1 MFLVLQN
8 AAADTL
14 ELMIQIHETINE
26 LTGLLKNE
34 TGERHLLDHGTKL
47 IESLRKAWKVQKNEF
62 SQDIINS
69 LQKSASQLEAISE
82 FIEEEED
89 FGCIDTQDDAD
100 ETIGRLYPLI
110 ELTEGLAVAGRINK
124 EIRELV
130 ERKSSLPPRTLKQHE
145 TELKNII
152 NKLNANAPTCKRK
165 NCDCK
170 MVIRQGN
177 GAYFWGCSAFPKC
190 WNKQWLK
197 KEELELLP
205 D

>member
-1 MFLVLQN
+1 MNLY
-8 AAADTL
+8 
-14 ELMIQIHETINE
+14 
-26 LTGLLKNE
+26 GK
-34 TGERHLLDHGTKL
+34 HGTC
-47 IESLRKAWKVQKNEF
+47 KNEF

-82 FIEEEED
+82 FIEED
-89 FGCIDTQDDAD
+89 FGYIDTQDDAD

-165 NCDCK
+165 NCALMGSVLTLQHLCYYQTHGLD
-170 MVIRQGN
+170 R
-177 GAYFWGCSAFPKC
+177 
-190 WNKQWLK
+190 
-197 KEELELLP
+197 
-205 D
+205 

>member
-62 SQDIINS
+62 SQDIINNS

-89 FGCIDTQDDAD
+89 FGYIDTQDDAD

-130 ERKSSLPPRTLKQHE
+130 ERKSSLPPRRNNWGQIQIKCYPSPL
-145 TELKNII
+145 I
-152 NKLNANAPTCKRK
+152 NP
-165 NCDCK
+165 
-170 MVIRQGN
+170 
-177 GAYFWGCSAFPKC
+177 
-190 WNKQWLK
+190 
-197 KEELELLP
+197 
-205 D
+205 